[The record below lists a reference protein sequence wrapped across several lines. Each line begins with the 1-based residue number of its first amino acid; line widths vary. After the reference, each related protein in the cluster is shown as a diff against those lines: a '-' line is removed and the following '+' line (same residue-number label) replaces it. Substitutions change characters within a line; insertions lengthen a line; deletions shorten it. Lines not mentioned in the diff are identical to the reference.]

1 MQEFERKKLKS
12 RTIQFNMNVQE
23 SINGKIKESCL
34 KDKPSRISFQSNK
47 SLDKDRA
54 KSKEEIS
61 CRTKNKYN
69 SSKSL
74 IEIKIIEEKLI
85 KSIENSEKIDKDK
98 IELAETINFRENPDQ
113 IIDTDE
119 FGFIKDSK
127 SKNGEKKD
135 GRDSLLKLNV
145 RLEKWNYMLN
155 NYDDFHK
162 NHFAKLKERT
172 RKGIPDSIRG
182 YAWQK
187 IINLDEFYEKD
198 LYQNLNE
205 QEPDKSV
212 ETVIIKDIDRTFP
225 KCSFFKEKYGGGQRQ
240 LYKVLVNY
248 SKYNKEVGY
257 VQGMGFIVALL
268 LTYMDEERTFFM
280 LHTLMKKRDLEGLY
294 LPGFP
299 DLNKK
304 LFVLLNL
311 EKKLIPKV
319 YNTLKKFKVM
329 PFSYA
334 SEWFLCLFSRNLQF
348 STLVRIYDT
357 FILEGFKII
366 YRFSLAFLKLREQK
380 ISSCSGMDS
389 AFKIIKKSMENL
401 DIDIDELFRIAF
413 GFSISKKEIE
423 NYEKEYDKN
432 KEKNAKKIVNP
443 SQLLQ

>member
-1 MQEFERKKLKS
+1 MQEFERKNLKS

-23 SINGKIKESCL
+23 TINGEIKETCL
-34 KDKPSRISFQSNK
+34 KDRPSGISFQSNK

-74 IEIKIIEEKLI
+74 IEIKIIEEKLL
-85 KSIENSEKIDKDK
+85 KSIENLEKLDKDK

-127 SKNGEKKD
+127 NKNGEKKE
-135 GRDSLLKLNV
+135 GRDSLLKLNI

-162 NHFAKLKERT
+162 NHFAKLKKRT

-280 LHTLMKKRDLEGLY
+280 LHNLMKKRDLEGLY

-319 YNTLKKFKVM
+319 YNSLKKYNVM

-366 YRFSLAFLKLREQK
+366 YRFSLAFLKLKEQK
-380 ISSCSGMDS
+380 ISSCSGIDS
-389 AFKIIKKSMENL
+389 AFKIIKKSIENL
-401 DIDIDELFRIAF
+401 DVDIDELFRIAF

-432 KEKNAKKIVNP
+432 KDNKNNEFII
-443 SQLLQ
+443 QL

>member
-1 MQEFERKKLKS
+1 
-12 RTIQFNMNVQE
+12 MNIQE
-23 SINGKIKESCL
+23 SINGIIKESCL
-34 KDKPSRISFQSNK
+34 KDKQSRISFPTNK
-47 SLDKDRA
+47 IQEKDRT
-54 KSKEEIS
+54 KTKEEIS
-61 CRTKNKYN
+61 YRTKKECL
-69 SSKSL
+69 SSKTL
-74 IEIKIIEEKLI
+74 PEIKTIEEKLL
-85 KSIENSEKIDKDK
+85 KSIENSEKIDKAK

-113 IIDTDE
+113 IIDMDE
-119 FGFIKDSK
+119 FGFIKDSNN
-127 SKNGEKKD
+127 KNEGKKN
-135 GRDSLLKLNV
+135 GRDSLLLYNV

-155 NYDDFHK
+155 NYENFYK
-162 NHFAKLKERT
+162 NHFLKLKERT
-172 RKGIPDSIRG
+172 RKGIPDSLRG

-198 LYQNLNE
+198 LYQYLNE
-205 QEPDKSV
+205 QEPEKSV
-212 ETVIIKDIDRTFP
+212 VAVIIKDIDRTFP

-280 LHTLMKKRDLEGLY
+280 IHALMKKRELEGLY

-319 YNTLKKFKVM
+319 YNTLKKYKVM

-334 SEWFLCLFSRNLQF
+334 NEWFLCLFSRNLEF

-357 FILEGFKII
+357 FILEGYKII
-366 YRFSLAFLKLREQK
+366 YRFSLAFLKLKEQK
-380 ISSCSGMDS
+380 IIQCSGMDS
-389 AFKIIKKSMENL
+389 AFKVIKKSMENL
-401 DIDIDELFRIAF
+401 EIDIDELFKIAF
-413 GFSISKKEIE
+413 GFSISRKEIE
-423 NYEKEYDKN
+423 SYEKDYDKN
-432 KEKNAKKIVNP
+432 KSNKKNEFIL
-443 SQLLQ
+443 QL

>member
-12 RTIQFNMNVQE
+12 RTIQFNTNVQV
-23 SINGKIKESCL
+23 SINGKIKESSL
-34 KDKPSRISFQSNK
+34 KDKPSRISFPSNK
-47 SLDKDRA
+47 SLNKEMT
-54 KSKEEIS
+54 KSKEEFS
-61 CRTKNKYN
+61 CQTKNKYN
-69 SSKSL
+69 SSKTL
-74 IEIKIIEEKLI
+74 LEIKIIEEKLL

-98 IELAETINFRENPDQ
+98 IKLAETINFRENPDR

-127 SKNGEKKD
+127 NKNEEKKE
-135 GRDSLLKLNV
+135 GRDSLLKYNV

-162 NHFAKLKERT
+162 NHFSKLKERT
-172 RKGIPDSIRG
+172 RKGIPDSLRG

-257 VQGMGFIVALL
+257 VQGMGFIAALL

-280 LHTLMKKRDLEGLY
+280 MHALMKKRELEGLY

-319 YNTLKKFKVM
+319 YNTLKKFQVM

-334 SEWFLCLFSRNLQF
+334 SEWFLCLFSINLQF

-357 FILEGFKII
+357 FILEGYKII
-366 YRFSLAFLKLREQK
+366 YRFSLAFLKLKEQK
-380 ISSCSGMDS
+380 ITQCSGMDS
-389 AFKIIKKSMENL
+389 AFKVIKKSMENL
-401 DIDIDELFRIAF
+401 DIDLDELFKIAF

-432 KEKNAKKIVNP
+432 KDNKNNEFII
-443 SQLLQ
+443 QL

>member
-12 RTIQFNMNVQE
+12 RTIQFNTNVQV
-23 SINGKIKESCL
+23 SINGKIKESSL
-34 KDKPSRISFQSNK
+34 KDKPSRISFPSNK
-47 SLDKDRA
+47 SLNKEMT

-61 CRTKNKYN
+61 CQTKNKYN
-69 SSKSL
+69 SSKTL
-74 IEIKIIEEKLI
+74 LEIKIIEEKLL

-98 IELAETINFRENPDQ
+98 IKLAETINFRENPDQ

-127 SKNGEKKD
+127 NKNEEKKE
-135 GRDSLLKLNV
+135 GRDSLLKYNV

-162 NHFAKLKERT
+162 NHFSKLKERT
-172 RKGIPDSIRG
+172 RKGIPDSLRG

-187 IINLDEFYEKD
+187 IINLDEFYQKD

-280 LHTLMKKRDLEGLY
+280 MHALMKKRELEGLY

-319 YNTLKKFKVM
+319 YNTLKKFQVM

-334 SEWFLCLFSRNLQF
+334 SEWFLCLFSINLQF

-357 FILEGFKII
+357 FILEGYKII
-366 YRFSLAFLKLREQK
+366 YRFSLAFLKLKEQK
-380 ISSCSGMDS
+380 ITQCSGMDS
-389 AFKIIKKSMENL
+389 AFKVIKKSMENL
-401 DIDIDELFRIAF
+401 DIDLDELFKIAF

-432 KEKNAKKIVNP
+432 KDNKNNEFII
-443 SQLLQ
+443 QL

>member
-12 RTIQFNMNVQE
+12 RTIQFNTNVQV
-23 SINGKIKESCL
+23 SINGKIKESSL
-34 KDKPSRISFQSNK
+34 KDKPSRISFPSNK
-47 SLDKDRA
+47 SLNKEMT
-54 KSKEEIS
+54 KSKEEFS
-61 CRTKNKYN
+61 CQTKNKYN
-69 SSKSL
+69 SSKTL
-74 IEIKIIEEKLI
+74 LEIKIIEEKLL

-98 IELAETINFRENPDQ
+98 IKLAETINFRENPDQ

-127 SKNGEKKD
+127 NKNEEKKE
-135 GRDSLLKLNV
+135 GRDSLLKYNV

-162 NHFAKLKERT
+162 NHFSKLKERT
-172 RKGIPDSIRG
+172 RKGIPDSLRG

-280 LHTLMKKRDLEGLY
+280 MHALMKKRELEGLY

-319 YNTLKKFKVM
+319 YNTLKKFQVM

-334 SEWFLCLFSRNLQF
+334 SEWFLCLFSINLQF

-357 FILEGFKII
+357 FILEGYKII
-366 YRFSLAFLKLREQK
+366 YRFSLAFLKLKEQK
-380 ISSCSGMDS
+380 ITQCSGMDS
-389 AFKIIKKSMENL
+389 AFKVIKKSMENL
-401 DIDIDELFRIAF
+401 EIDLDELFKIAF

-432 KEKNAKKIVNP
+432 KDNKNNEFII
-443 SQLLQ
+443 QL

>member
-23 SINGKIKESCL
+23 SINGEIKETCL
-34 KDKPSRISFQSNK
+34 KDRPSGISFQSNK
-47 SLDKDRA
+47 ILDKDRA

-74 IEIKIIEEKLI
+74 IEIKIIEEKLL
-85 KSIENSEKIDKDK
+85 KSIENLEKLDKDK

-127 SKNGEKKD
+127 TKNGEKKE
-135 GRDSLLKLNV
+135 GRDSLLKLNI

-162 NHFAKLKERT
+162 NHFAKLKKRT

-268 LTYMDEERTFFM
+268 LTYMDEERAFFM

-319 YNTLKKFKVM
+319 YNSLKKYNVM

-366 YRFSLAFLKLREQK
+366 YRFSLAFLKLKEQK
-380 ISSCSGMDS
+380 ISSCSGIDS
-389 AFKIIKKSMENL
+389 AFKIIKKSIENL
-401 DIDIDELFRIAF
+401 DVDIDELFRIAF

-432 KEKNAKKIVNP
+432 KDNKNNEFII
-443 SQLLQ
+443 QL

>member
-12 RTIQFNMNVQE
+12 RTIQFNTNVQV
-23 SINGKIKESCL
+23 SINGKIKESSL
-34 KDKPSRISFQSNK
+34 KDKPSRISFPSNK
-47 SLDKDRA
+47 SLNKEMT

-61 CRTKNKYN
+61 CQTKNKYN
-69 SSKSL
+69 SSKTL
-74 IEIKIIEEKLI
+74 LEIKIIEEKLL

-98 IELAETINFRENPDQ
+98 IKLAETINFRENPDQ

-127 SKNGEKKD
+127 NKNEEKKD
-135 GRDSLLKLNV
+135 GRDSLLKYNV

-162 NHFAKLKERT
+162 NHFSKLKERT
-172 RKGIPDSIRG
+172 RKGIPDSLRG

-280 LHTLMKKRDLEGLY
+280 MHALMKKRELEGLY

-319 YNTLKKFKVM
+319 YNTLKKFQVM

-334 SEWFLCLFSRNLQF
+334 SEWFLCLFSTNLQF

-357 FILEGFKII
+357 FILEGYKII
-366 YRFSLAFLKLREQK
+366 YRFSLAFLKLKEQK
-380 ISSCSGMDS
+380 ITQCSGMDS
-389 AFKIIKKSMENL
+389 AFKVIKKSMENL
-401 DIDIDELFRIAF
+401 DIDLDELFKIAF

-423 NYEKEYDKN
+423 NYEKEYEKN
-432 KEKNAKKIVNP
+432 KDNKNNEFII
-443 SQLLQ
+443 QL

>member
-319 YNTLKKFKVM
+319 YNTLKKYKVM

-401 DIDIDELFRIAF
+401 DIDIDELFKIAF

-432 KEKNAKKIVNP
+432 KDNKNNEFII
-443 SQLLQ
+443 QL

>member
-12 RTIQFNMNVQE
+12 RTIQFNTNVQV
-23 SINGKIKESCL
+23 SINGKIKESSL
-34 KDKPSRISFQSNK
+34 KDKPSRISFPSNK
-47 SLDKDRA
+47 SLNKEMT
-54 KSKEEIS
+54 KSKEEFS
-61 CRTKNKYN
+61 CQTKNKYN
-69 SSKSL
+69 SSKTL
-74 IEIKIIEEKLI
+74 LEIKIIEEKLL

-98 IELAETINFRENPDQ
+98 IKLAETINFRENPDQ

-127 SKNGEKKD
+127 NKNEEKKE
-135 GRDSLLKLNV
+135 GRDSLLKYNV

-162 NHFAKLKERT
+162 NHFSKLKERT
-172 RKGIPDSIRG
+172 RKGIPDSLRG

-280 LHTLMKKRDLEGLY
+280 MHALMKKRELEGLY

-319 YNTLKKFKVM
+319 YNTLKKFQVM

-334 SEWFLCLFSRNLQF
+334 SEWFLCLFSINLQF

-357 FILEGFKII
+357 FILEGYKII
-366 YRFSLAFLKLREQK
+366 YRFSLAFLKLKEQK
-380 ISSCSGMDS
+380 ITQCSGMDS
-389 AFKIIKKSMENL
+389 AFKVIKKSMENL
-401 DIDIDELFRIAF
+401 DIDLDELFKIAF

-423 NYEKEYDKN
+423 NYEKEYEKN
-432 KEKNAKKIVNP
+432 KDNKNNEFII
-443 SQLLQ
+443 QL

>member
-1 MQEFERKKLKS
+1 MQEFERKKIKS

-23 SINGKIKESCL
+23 SINGKIKETCL
-34 KDKPSRISFQSNK
+34 KDKPSRISFQSCK
-47 SLDKDRA
+47 SQGKDRA

-61 CRTKNKYN
+61 CQTKNKSN
-69 SSKSL
+69 SSKTL
-74 IEIKIIEEKLI
+74 PEIKIIEEKLL

-127 SKNGEKKD
+127 NKNEEKKE
-135 GRDSLLKLNV
+135 GRDSLLKLNI
-145 RLEKWNYMLN
+145 RLEKWDYMLN
-155 NYDDFHK
+155 NYDDFYK
-162 NHFAKLKERT
+162 NHFAKLKKRT

-198 LYQNLNE
+198 LYQDLNE

-212 ETVIIKDIDRTFP
+212 ETIIIKDIDRTFP

-280 LHTLMKKRDLEGLY
+280 MHALMKKRELEGLY

-319 YNTLKKFKVM
+319 YNTLKKFQVM

-334 SEWFLCLFSRNLQF
+334 SEWFLCLFSINLQF

-357 FILEGFKII
+357 FILEGYKII
-366 YRFSLAFLKLREQK
+366 YRFSLAFLKLKEEK
-380 ISSCSGMDS
+380 ITKCSQMDT
-389 AFKIIKKSMENL
+389 AFKVIKKSLENI
-401 DIDIDELFRIAF
+401 DIDIDELFKIAF

-432 KEKNAKKIVNP
+432 KDNKNNEFI
-443 SQLLQ
+443 LRL

>member
-12 RTIQFNMNVQE
+12 RTIQFNTNVQV
-23 SINGKIKESCL
+23 SINGKIKESSL
-34 KDKPSRISFQSNK
+34 KDKPSRISFPSNK
-47 SLDKDRA
+47 SLNKEMT
-54 KSKEEIS
+54 KSKEEFS
-61 CRTKNKYN
+61 CQTKNKYN
-69 SSKSL
+69 SSKTL
-74 IEIKIIEEKLI
+74 LEIKIIEEKLL

-98 IELAETINFRENPDQ
+98 IKLAETINFRENPDR

-127 SKNGEKKD
+127 NKNEEKKE
-135 GRDSLLKLNV
+135 GRDSLLKYNV

-162 NHFAKLKERT
+162 NHFSKLKERT
-172 RKGIPDSIRG
+172 RKGIPDSLRG

-257 VQGMGFIVALL
+257 VQGMAFIVALL

-280 LHTLMKKRDLEGLY
+280 MHALMKKRELEGLY

-319 YNTLKKFKVM
+319 YNTLKKFQVM

-334 SEWFLCLFSRNLQF
+334 SEWFLCLFSINLQF

-357 FILEGFKII
+357 FILEGYKII
-366 YRFSLAFLKLREQK
+366 YRFSLAFLKLKEQK
-380 ISSCSGMDS
+380 ITQCSGMDS
-389 AFKIIKKSMENL
+389 AFKVIKKSMENL
-401 DIDIDELFRIAF
+401 EIDLDELFKIAF

-423 NYEKEYDKN
+423 NYEKEYEKN
-432 KEKNAKKIVNP
+432 KDNKNNEFII
-443 SQLLQ
+443 QL

>member
-12 RTIQFNMNVQE
+12 RTIQFNTNVQV
-23 SINGKIKESCL
+23 SINGKIKESSL
-34 KDKPSRISFQSNK
+34 KDKPSRISFPSNK
-47 SLDKDRA
+47 SLNKEMT
-54 KSKEEIS
+54 KSKEEFS
-61 CRTKNKYN
+61 CQTKNKYN
-69 SSKSL
+69 SSKTL
-74 IEIKIIEEKLI
+74 LEIKIIEEKLL

-98 IELAETINFRENPDQ
+98 IKLAETINFRENPDQ

-127 SKNGEKKD
+127 NKNEEKKD
-135 GRDSLLKLNV
+135 GRDSLLKYNV

-162 NHFAKLKERT
+162 NHFSKLKERT
-172 RKGIPDSIRG
+172 RKGIPDSLRG

-280 LHTLMKKRDLEGLY
+280 MHALMKKRELEGLY

-319 YNTLKKFKVM
+319 YNTLKKFQVM

-334 SEWFLCLFSRNLQF
+334 SEWFLCLFSTNLQF

-357 FILEGFKII
+357 FILEGYKII
-366 YRFSLAFLKLREQK
+366 YRFSLAFLKLKEQK
-380 ISSCSGMDS
+380 ITQCSGMDS
-389 AFKIIKKSMENL
+389 AFKVIKKSMENL
-401 DIDIDELFRIAF
+401 EIDLDELFKIAF

-432 KEKNAKKIVNP
+432 KDNKNNEFII
-443 SQLLQ
+443 QL

>member
-389 AFKIIKKSMENL
+389 AFKIIKKSMENI
-401 DIDIDELFRIAF
+401 DIDIDELFKIAF

-432 KEKNAKKIVNP
+432 KDNKNNEFII
-443 SQLLQ
+443 QL

>member
-12 RTIQFNMNVQE
+12 RTIQFNTNVQV
-23 SINGKIKESCL
+23 SINGKIKESSL
-34 KDKPSRISFQSNK
+34 KDKPSRISFPSNK
-47 SLDKDRA
+47 SLNKEMT

-61 CRTKNKYN
+61 CQTKNKYN
-69 SSKSL
+69 SSKTL
-74 IEIKIIEEKLI
+74 LEIKIIEEKLL

-98 IELAETINFRENPDQ
+98 IKLAETINFRENPDQ

-127 SKNGEKKD
+127 NKNEEKKD
-135 GRDSLLKLNV
+135 GRDSLLKYNV

-162 NHFAKLKERT
+162 NHFSKLKERT
-172 RKGIPDSIRG
+172 RKGIPDSLRG

-257 VQGMGFIVALL
+257 VQGMGFIAALL

-280 LHTLMKKRDLEGLY
+280 MHALMKKRELEGLY

-319 YNTLKKFKVM
+319 YNTLKKFQVM

-334 SEWFLCLFSRNLQF
+334 SEWFLCLFSINLQF

-357 FILEGFKII
+357 FILEGYKII
-366 YRFSLAFLKLREQK
+366 YRFSLAFLKLKEQK
-380 ISSCSGMDS
+380 ITQCSGMDS
-389 AFKIIKKSMENL
+389 AFKVIKKSMENL
-401 DIDIDELFRIAF
+401 EIDLDELFKIAF

-432 KEKNAKKIVNP
+432 KDNKNNEFII
-443 SQLLQ
+443 QL

>member
-12 RTIQFNMNVQE
+12 RTIQFNTNVQV
-23 SINGKIKESCL
+23 SINGKIKESSL
-34 KDKPSRISFQSNK
+34 KDKPSRISFPSSK
-47 SLDKDRA
+47 SQDKDRA
-54 KSKEEIS
+54 KLKEEIS

-74 IEIKIIEEKLI
+74 LEIKKIEEKLL

-98 IELAETINFRENPDQ
+98 IKLAETINFRENPDQ

-127 SKNGEKKD
+127 NKNEEKKD
-135 GRDSLLKLNV
+135 GRDSLLKYNV

-162 NHFAKLKERT
+162 NHFSKLKERT
-172 RKGIPDSIRG
+172 RKGIPDSLRG

-257 VQGMGFIVALL
+257 VQGMAFIVALL

-280 LHTLMKKRDLEGLY
+280 IHALMKKRELEGLY

-319 YNTLKKFKVM
+319 YNTLKKFQVM

-334 SEWFLCLFSRNLQF
+334 SEWFLCLFSTNLQF

-357 FILEGFKII
+357 FILEGYKII
-366 YRFSLAFLKLREQK
+366 YRFSLAFLKLKEQK
-380 ISSCSGMDS
+380 IIQCSGMDS
-389 AFKIIKKSMENL
+389 AFKVIKKSMENL
-401 DIDIDELFRIAF
+401 DIDLDELFKIAF

-432 KEKNAKKIVNP
+432 KDNKNNEFII
-443 SQLLQ
+443 QL

>member
-12 RTIQFNMNVQE
+12 RTIQFNTNVQV
-23 SINGKIKESCL
+23 SINGKIKESSL
-34 KDKPSRISFQSNK
+34 KDKPSRISFPSNK
-47 SLDKDRA
+47 SLNKEMT
-54 KSKEEIS
+54 KSKEEFS
-61 CRTKNKYN
+61 CQTKNKYN
-69 SSKSL
+69 SSKTL
-74 IEIKIIEEKLI
+74 LEIKIIEEKLL

-98 IELAETINFRENPDQ
+98 IKLAETINFRENPDQ

-127 SKNGEKKD
+127 NKNEEKKE
-135 GRDSLLKLNV
+135 GRDSLLKYNV

-162 NHFAKLKERT
+162 NHFSKLKERT
-172 RKGIPDSIRG
+172 RKGIPDSLRG

-257 VQGMGFIVALL
+257 VQGMAFIVALL

-280 LHTLMKKRDLEGLY
+280 MHALMKKRELEGLY

-319 YNTLKKFKVM
+319 YNTLKKFQVM

-334 SEWFLCLFSRNLQF
+334 SEWFLCLFSINLQF

-357 FILEGFKII
+357 FILEGYKII
-366 YRFSLAFLKLREQK
+366 YRFSLAFLKLKEQK
-380 ISSCSGMDS
+380 ITQCSGMDS
-389 AFKIIKKSMENL
+389 AFKVIKKSMENL
-401 DIDIDELFRIAF
+401 EIDLDELFKIAF

-423 NYEKEYDKN
+423 NYEKEYEKN
-432 KEKNAKKIVNP
+432 KDNKNNEFII
-443 SQLLQ
+443 QL

>member
-12 RTIQFNMNVQE
+12 RTIQFNTNVQV
-23 SINGKIKESCL
+23 SINGKIKESSL
-34 KDKPSRISFQSNK
+34 KDKPSRISFPSNK
-47 SLDKDRA
+47 SLNKEMT
-54 KSKEEIS
+54 KSKEEFS
-61 CRTKNKYN
+61 CQTKNKYN
-69 SSKSL
+69 SSKTL
-74 IEIKIIEEKLI
+74 LEIKIIEEKLL

-98 IELAETINFRENPDQ
+98 IKLAETINFRENPDQ

-127 SKNGEKKD
+127 NKNEEKKE
-135 GRDSLLKLNV
+135 GRDSLLKYNV

-162 NHFAKLKERT
+162 NHFSKLKERT
-172 RKGIPDSIRG
+172 RKGIPDSLRG

-280 LHTLMKKRDLEGLY
+280 MHALMKKRELEGLY

-319 YNTLKKFKVM
+319 YNTLKKFQVM

-334 SEWFLCLFSRNLQF
+334 SEWFLCLFSTNLQF

-357 FILEGFKII
+357 FILEGYKII
-366 YRFSLAFLKLREQK
+366 YRFSLAFLKLKEQK
-380 ISSCSGMDS
+380 ITQCSGMDS
-389 AFKIIKKSMENL
+389 AFKVIKKSMENL
-401 DIDIDELFRIAF
+401 EIDLDELFKIAF

-432 KEKNAKKIVNP
+432 KDNKNNEFII
-443 SQLLQ
+443 QL